1 MRFNTFP
8 RATARSL
15 LLGLLILGCALKA
28 VAADTFDPSTHQL
41 TIPRMNIGAATYMN
55 MVVTVGTIVSAPNG
69 TSPNGLSDI
78 YLPLANEL
86 VVPDV
91 NVGSNEY
98 FNVVVTLTGLLSLGS
113 VSGADTYD
121 GSDLSIPLVAVGST
135 YYSRVVL
142 AVTTAN
148 IVRVAGGLPS
158 AAHDVYDAQAGQL
171 TIAAVQVGGNVYTN
185 VTLSVTPANIVSI
198 GGQLPM
204 ESTLYAFNGG
214 ASPHAPLI
222 QANDGNFY
230 GTTTFGGTHGAGSVF
245 KITPQGAETQLYSF
259 IPNVNSDGNQPLAS
273 LLQASDGN
281 FYGTAQG
288 GGAYT
293 EGVVF
298 KITPSGTESVLHS
311 FSGNGGIANSTDGAL
326 PFASL
331 IEGRDHNLY
340 GTTQSGGVTGG
351 GTVFRITLAGVAT
364 VLYSFNASNGTDGV
378 GPVASLIQGSGSDD
392 NFYGTTFSG
401 GVNNAGTVFTITLAG
416 TETVLHSF
424 GAGDGSSPSAGVI
437 EGTDGNLYG
446 TTQAGG
452 TNGHG
457 TVFRT
462 TKAGVQDWLYSFTG
476 EVDQTH
482 VITSNDDGAEPFGGL
497 IQGSD
502 GNFYGTTKF
511 GGEFFVGTVFRI
523 TPAGTRSTLTS
534 FDGIESVLDDIDG
547 SLPLAG
553 LVQGT
558 DGNLYGIT
566 SAGGAYNSGTVFR
579 LTHALAPP

>member
-1 MRFNTFP
+1 MRITIFP
-8 RATARSL
+8 RATLRPL
-15 LLGLLILGCALKA
+15 LLGLLILGHGLKA
-28 VAADTFDPSTHQL
+28 VAADTYDPSTSQL
-41 TIPRMNIGAATYMN
+41 TIPTMNIGAAIYTN
-55 MVVTVGTIVSAPNG
+55 AVVTVGTIVSAPSG
-69 TSPNGLSDI
+69 TSPNGPGDI
-78 YLPLANEL
+78 FLPLANEL

-91 NVGSNEY
+91 NVGSNQY
-98 FNVVVTLTGLLSLGS
+98 FNVIVTLTSLVSLGS

-142 AVTTAN
+142 AVTAAN

-158 AAHDVYDAQAGQL
+158 AAHDVYDAPAGQL
-171 TIAAVQVGGNVYTN
+171 TIAAVQVGSNVYTN
-185 VTLSVTPANIVSI
+185 VTLNVTPANIVSV

-204 ESTLYAFNGG
+204 ESTLYAFNAG
-214 ASPHAPLI
+214 ASPQAPLI
-222 QANDGNFY
+222 QAKDGNFY
-230 GTTTFGGTHGAGSVF
+230 GTTAFGGTHGGGSVF
-245 KITPQGAETQLYSF
+245 RITPQGAETQLYSF
-259 IPNVNSDGNQPLAS
+259 VPNSISDGNQPLAG

-281 FYGTAQG
+281 FYGTAQSG
-288 GGAYT
+288 GKYT

-298 KITPSGTESVLHS
+298 KITASGKESVLHS
-311 FSGNGGIANSTDGAL
+311 FSGNGGIANSMDGAL
-326 PFASL
+326 PFGSL

-340 GTTQSGGVTGG
+340 GTTQNGGATGG
-351 GTVFRITLAGVAT
+351 GTVFRITLAGVET
-364 VLYSFNASNGTDGV
+364 VLYSFNANNGTDGV
-378 GPVASLIQGSGSDD
+378 GPYADLIQGSGSDD

-401 GVNNAGTVFTITLAG
+401 GVNNAGTVFTITPAG

-424 GAGDGSSPSAGVI
+424 GAGDGSSPTAGVI
-437 EGTDGNLYG
+437 EGTDGDLYG

-457 TVFRT
+457 TVFHMS
-462 TKAGVQDWLYSFTG
+462 KAGVQDWLYSFTG
-476 EVDQTH
+476 EVDETH

-502 GNFYGTTKF
+502 GNFYGTTQF

-523 TPAGTRSTLTS
+523 TPTGTRSTLTS
-534 FDGIESVLDDIDG
+534 FDGIESVLDVIDG

-553 LVQGT
+553 LVEGT
-558 DGNLYGIT
+558 DGNLYGTT
-566 SAGGAYNSGTVFR
+566 SAGGAFNAGTVFR